1 MKTNNTLSA
10 VAGTTPAAIGIF
22 GGSFNPIHLGHIALA
37 KEMRRQLHLDEVW
50 LMVTPLNPFKAKAT
64 NLLPDSQRLALARE
78 ALRNE
83 PHIHARDDEFRM
95 LKPSYTWQTLQTLTK
110 EHPDKQFTL
119 IIGADNWLAF
129 DRWRNYQDIL
139 SHYPVAI
146 YPRQGYPVDPATL
159 PTPGDSGYPRVT
171 LVDTRLYPVSST
183 QIRERVARR
192 QSLLGLVPRHIIRK
206 VRALYRAA
214 NRRGDSSAA
223 NSQQAGNG

>member
-10 VAGTTPAAIGIF
+10 AAGTTPAAIGIF

-129 DRWRNYQDIL
+129 DRWARPDYIL
-139 SHYPVAI
+139 SHFDIAVYARPDCPIDAASLPPRVHLYNMGLFDISSTLIRSRIREGLPVA
-146 YPRQGYPVDPATL
+146 
-159 PTPGDSGYPRVT
+159 
-171 LVDTRLYPVSST
+171 
-183 QIRERVARR
+183 
-192 QSLLGLVPRHIIRK
+192 GLVPPAIETLCMRFYSTMI
-206 VRALYRAA
+206 
-214 NRRGDSSAA
+214 
-223 NSQQAGNG
+223 